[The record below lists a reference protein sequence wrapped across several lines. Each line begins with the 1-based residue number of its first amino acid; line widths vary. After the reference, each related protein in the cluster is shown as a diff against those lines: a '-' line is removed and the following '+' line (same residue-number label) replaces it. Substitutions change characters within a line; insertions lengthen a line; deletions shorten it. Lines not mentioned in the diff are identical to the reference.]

1 MTVKLNAVSA
11 EFDYDRL
18 HRGTG
23 RWRPAWFVAT
33 APHGT
38 SVCVGNSYRI
48 YRLDRVRHVVEVEWI
63 EAASDRDA
71 VAAARAITNSGRSE
85 IWLGERLV
93 ATIDVETIAQR
104 SAAYWL

>member
-1 MTVKLNAVSA
+1 MAST
-11 EFDYDRL
+11 
-18 HRGTG
+18 
-23 RWRPAWFVAT
+23 
-33 APHGT
+33 
-38 SVCVGNSYRI
+38 YRV
-48 YRLDRVRHVVEVEWI
+48 YRLDRVRHVVEVEWV

-93 ATIDVETIAQR
+93 ATIDVETIPQR